1 MIITVTLNPALDK
14 IIYLDQLHPGRLNR
28 SSQVAVR
35 AGGKG
40 INVARIL
47 KALGS
52 EVLAMGLVGGYIGER
67 LEEIIHQEGLP
78 ASLIAT
84 KYISRENIKLIEKNK
99 RETEI
104 NQEGKVDQESF
115 LVFKE
120 KLREKLPG
128 ADLLILSGSLPHG
141 LSLEAYQELIELAN
155 EYKVKTILDSS
166 GLPFEYALESRP
178 YLIKPNINELSEL
191 AGEKLSFVPD
201 VQRVVR
207 KLLQKG
213 IKNIIV
219 SLGKKGAYLANG
231 EESYLI
237 IAPDIRVADTTVGA
251 GDSMVAGLALALER
265 GYRFLEMG
273 KYATALATLYV
284 SGEKL
289 TESNIEKMINRL
301 EVMDGDFPY
310 EKL

>member
-1 MIITVTLNPALDK
+1 M
-14 IIYLDQLHPGRLNR
+14 
-28 SSQVAVR
+28 
-35 AGGKG
+35 
-40 INVARIL
+40 
-47 KALGS
+47 
-52 EVLAMGLVGGYIGER
+52 
-67 LEEIIHQEGLP
+67 
-78 ASLIAT
+78 
-84 KYISRENIKLIEKNK
+84 
-99 RETEI
+99 
-104 NQEGKVDQESF
+104 
-115 LVFKE
+115 
-120 KLREKLPG
+120 
-128 ADLLILSGSLPHG
+128 
-141 LSLEAYQELIELAN
+141 
-155 EYKVKTILDSS
+155 
-166 GLPFEYALESRP
+166 
-178 YLIKPNINELSEL
+178 
-191 AGEKLSFVPD
+191 
-201 VQRVVR
+201 
-207 KLLQKG
+207 QKG